1 MTQESNTIPLCP
13 KITTR
18 VVSSNIWLLSFGDL
32 VTLLLGF
39 FVAIIAFA
47 LQNPPKP
54 QMEIKALDG
63 TTIAQ
68 DIPNNASRL
77 SVIEVQLPASSFD
90 QTTGELG
97 GDEAK
102 TLITQLNLS
111 SLKVESVLL
120 ESCFEGQSNDRESIR
135 FMVMG
140 RALAI
145 ASQLVDAGVNAELI
159 QIELPT
165 GVCSKNLQ
173 AGGVKVTARGMVNNG

>member
-1 MTQESNTIPLCP
+1 
-13 KITTR
+13 